1 MISNLGLW
9 NWQAFGREFAAAQR
23 DRRKE
28 ARRQGVHESHV
39 VNVAEANICKAILKG
54 EVIESD
60 YSIRR
65 AFYATVTDGR
75 EIVQSWEESR
85 PGRPQGVNLI
95 RESINTSAF
104 ANINQTFMV
113 KKLIDHFNKPQL
125 IARHLVTIVPTG
137 DKWERMPGVGQ
148 LGDAAQKVDEGESY
162 PRVTLN
168 EDWIETQETEKRGFI
183 VEVTKE
189 AILFD
194 KTGEVMR
201 MADKGSEWLA
211 INWEKRVLDTVL
223 GLVDRYHRKGRGVQP
238 TYGNQNGDHD
248 WNNLQVNPLEDFAS
262 LAKADTLFEEMTDP
276 DTGEPIIVGEKQMV
290 VPGALYQ
297 TALSILNATEIRR
310 DTQGITDIGH
320 AASTAYANPYRG
332 LPAPLTNQYVKRRTS
347 SSTSWYY
354 GDFKKAF
361 AYMQNW
367 APESVTAPAGNE
379 DDFERDIAFKAKSS
393 EMGQVAVVEP
403 RCVQKNVAA

>member
-1 MISNLGLW
+1 M
-9 NWQAFGREFAAAQR
+9 
-23 DRRKE
+23 
-28 ARRQGVHESHV
+28 
-39 VNVAEANICKAILKG
+39 AEANICKAILKG
-54 EVIESD
+54 EVVESD

-148 LGDAAQKVDEGESY
+148 LGDGAQTVDEGESY

-238 TYGNQNGDHD
+238 TYGNQSGDHD
-248 WNNLQVNPLEDFAS
+248 WNNLQVNPLEDFGS
-262 LAKADTLFEEMTDP
+262 LAKADALFEEMTDP
-276 DTGEPIIVGEKQMV
+276 DTGEPIIVGEKQVV

-310 DTQGITDIGH
+310 NTQGETDIGH

-332 LPAPLTNQYVKRRTS
+332 LPAPLSNQYVKRRTS

-367 APESVTAPAGNE
+367 APESVTAPAGHE